1 MEFNNKIE
9 YLEENNEIESSD
21 EIEKTLDEIN
31 KLIEPIEKENKEF
44 FELGLKIELKKKLYK
59 NEIINF

>member
-9 YLEENNEIESSD
+9 YLEENNEIESSN

-44 FELGLKIELKKKLYK
+44 FELGLKKIEEK
-59 NEIINF
+59 II